1 MTTAPLRCIHTVFLH
16 IQDGLLAKEDEKLP
30 LAGHVV
36 GTLQHLHF
44 VKNFITIVFVWAQKV
59 IVGNLGPV
67 QPFHDLFE
75 RTVFFRHSIV
85 VGKSNHLGDLERKV
99 FARLFCEFH
108 GSKWCL

>member
-59 IVGNLGPV
+59 IVGNPES
-67 QPFHDLFE
+67 QI
-75 RTVFFRHSIV
+75 IV
-85 VGKSNHLGDLERKV
+85 G
-99 FARLFCEFH
+99 A
-108 GSKWCL
+108 CLLYTSPSPRDA